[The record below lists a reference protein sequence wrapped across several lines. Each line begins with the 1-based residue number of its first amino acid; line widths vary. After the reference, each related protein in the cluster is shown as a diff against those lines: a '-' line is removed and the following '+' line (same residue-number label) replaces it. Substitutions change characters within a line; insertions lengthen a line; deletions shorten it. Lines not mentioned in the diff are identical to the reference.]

1 VDVFSERVQSI
12 VNEQVKEC
20 QRLNE
25 VNKENRPTLNPM
37 NKRSKLL
44 SKKNRRTSKQLNAY
58 LVEKHEVD
66 EKKKKAYE
74 WAVKEVVEKNVTT
87 AAEAARRATELFDI
101 QVLADTIRKLIKS
114 ECIQCVKVDQ
124 RGKSVKKKWEL

>member
-1 VDVFSERVQSI
+1 
-12 VNEQVKEC
+12 VKEC

-25 VNKENRPTLNPM
+25 VNKENCPTLNPM

-44 SKKNRRTSKQLNAY
+44 SKKSRCTSKQLNAY

-74 WAVKEVVEKNVTT
+74 WAVKEVVERNVKT

>member
-1 VDVFSERVQSI
+1 VQSI

-25 VNKENRPTLNPM
+25 VNKENCPTLNPM

-44 SKKNRRTSKQLNAY
+44 SKKSRCTSKQLNAY

-74 WAVKEVVEKNVTT
+74 WAVKEVVKKMSRLQQKQQEGQPS
-87 AAEAARRATELFDI
+87 F
-101 QVLADTIRKLIKS
+101 LISKF
-114 ECIQCVKVDQ
+114 
-124 RGKSVKKKWEL
+124 